1 MAGKRGEA
9 EAFARTV
16 GLLCDGIRAVE
27 KVEGL
32 PADWPAVRLVEGT
45 WANGLTVRDGAAGH
59 VGSMA
64 QRARLLSMKYHAASL
79 WAADAVETSDRSVA
93 IEADRQPKQRTAP
106 QAAEEGNQLGAVNE
120 RACAPRNESTL

>member
-79 WAADAVETSDRSVA
+79 WAAEAVDEPDRSVD
-93 IEADRQPKQRTAP
+93 IEADRQRPKQRTAP
-106 QAAEEGNQLGAVNE
+106 QATE
-120 RACAPRNESTL
+120 ACMPVFFLSFAQH

>member
-79 WAADAVETSDRSVA
+79 WAADAVEKSDRSVA

-106 QAAEEGNQLGAVNE
+106 QAAGRKETKLG
-120 RACAPRNESTL
+120 P